1 MLTLYTLV
9 GIPGAGKSVLAQTLA
24 EENDAMIVSSDAIR
38 GELYGDEAVQKDP
51 AKVFRL
57 VEERVVCHLN
67 NGVSV
72 VMDATNINAKRRRTF
87 LNAVRLRVRADYV
100 KECHVVMCDPAIAIE
115 RDLTRDRTVGKDVIL
130 KMVKGFQPPMLCE
143 GWDDIKVYWS
153 SKRLDMATLL
163 MQTCD
168 FDQHNPHHTLTLGDH
183 MISAVDALEEPSH
196 QLETA
201 TACHD
206 IGKLF
211 SQTFDEDDIAHYYD
225 HDSIGSYIYL
235 CTDYAY
241 NQNSVEGG
249 VYVCEIASLI
259 AWHMLP
265 YFCKGEEGYRV
276 VAKRKNWPDWFI
288 ESVWKLHEA
297 DKEAH

>member
-1 MLTLYTLV
+1 MIKLMMLV
-9 GIPGAGKSVLAQTLA
+9 GVPASGKSTLAQTLV
-24 EENDAMIVSSDAIR
+24 EENDAVIVSSDGIR
-38 GELYGDEAVQKDP
+38 GELYGNEAVQKDP
-51 AKVFRL
+51 AKVFRI

-72 VMDATNINAKRRRTF
+72 VMDATNINAKRRRAF
-87 LNAVRLRVRADYV
+87 LNAVKLRVRADYV
-100 KECHVVMCDPAIAIE
+100 KECHVVMCDPAVAIE

-130 KMVKGFQPPMLCE
+130 RMIKGFQPPMLCE
-143 GWDDIKVYWS
+143 GWDDIKLYWS
-153 SKRLDMATLL
+153 SDRCRLDRFIEMSLS
-163 MQTCD
+163 
-168 FDQHNPHHTLTLGDH
+168 FDQKNPHHTLTLGEH
-183 MISAVDALEEPSH
+183 MISAVNALEEPSH

-201 TACHD
+201 TAYHD

-211 SQTFDEDDIAHYYD
+211 CQTFDEDGIAHYYD
-225 HDSIGSYIYL
+225 HDSIGSYVYL
-235 CTDYAY
+235 CSEYAY
-241 NQNSVEGG
+241 RTNRVLGG
-249 VYVCEIASLI
+249 VYACEIAALI

-288 ESVWKLHEA
+288 ENVWALHKA